1 MAFLNKKFKNYCQF
15 NKLHPYT
22 MFSNAIFKGK
32 QTCAQKRRDFKLYNI
47 IDLEDTDIL
56 GVLLQ

>member
-1 MAFLNKKFKNYCQF
+1 MALLNKKFKNYCQF
-15 NKLHPYT
+15 NKLHPYA

-32 QTCAQKRRDFKLYNI
+32 QTCPKKETSNCL
-47 IDLEDTDIL
+47 IDLEDIDIL